1 MTRLIEI
8 LISLAIVA
16 VLFLLVGLVLPSKR
30 HLSEQIETNR
40 KMTIVY
46 DTLNTPAR
54 LKDWNPLALRDPAMQ
69 WQVSG
74 PESGVGARVDY
85 TSTVEQLGKGSWEI
99 TASEPGQR
107 IAYAITNPERGH
119 SKKTEFS
126 FKPTGRNNRNVEI
139 TQTYDVD
146 YGWNL
151 LGRYG
156 GMYVSRHVGDDIKLG
171 LGKLTNMLA
180 TVPNFDYADL
190 SKDDPSRAPKTVE
203 VPAENLLFASA
214 AVERDNVKVQQAM
227 QNNLQWIRKVIDAN
241 GLEATGP
248 ARVITTE
255 FGAETYAFDIAV
267 PVRKKGETGAGSAI
281 SPKLEGPVEFVR
293 TEPSRVATTSF
304 TGHMANLPK
313 LRDALRAWALT
324 HGHEPVGRPFEAWKA
339 GVESGFGEDGQF
351 DIYWTLKQ

>member
-16 VLFLLVGLVLPSKR
+16 ALFLVVGLVLPSKR

-54 LKDWNPLALRDPAMQ
+54 LKDWNPLALRDPKMQ
-69 WQVSG
+69 WQASG

-85 TSTVEQLGKGSWEI
+85 SSTVAKLGKGSWEI
-99 TASEPGQR
+99 VASEPGQR
-107 IAYAITNPERGH
+107 VVYAISNPERGGNKH
-119 SKKTEFS
+119 TTFLFE
-126 FKPTGRNNRNVEI
+126 PTGRNNRNVSI

-151 LGRYG
+151 LGRYA

-180 TVPNFDYADL
+180 TVPNYDYAEL
-190 SKDDPSRAPKTVE
+190 SKSDPSRAPKTVE
-203 VPAENLLFASA
+203 MPAENLLFVPA
-214 AVERDNVKVQQAM
+214 AVERDNVLVQQAM

-241 GLEATGP
+241 GLQATGP

-255 FGAETYAFDIAV
+255 FGTESYAFDVAI
-267 PVRKKGETGAGSAI
+267 PVRRMGDSGAGSAI
-281 SPKLEGPVEFVR
+281 SPRLEGPVEFVR
-293 TEPSRVATTSF
+293 TEAGRVATTSF

-313 LRDALRAWALT
+313 IRDALRAWAMT

-339 GVESGFGEDGQF
+339 GIESGFGEDGQF